1 MAISSADIQQQS
13 FSIDRKG
20 YDVDEVDVFL
30 ERVASEIDDLNS
42 VITQLEDGFEQEN
55 EVPADGSHADALAEK
70 DKIIASL
77 EAELE
82 EKNANDQ
89 AIAQAL
95 IIAQRSADEIRE
107 AANNSADQIRQDAE
121 DEAQR
126 ILDKANAEK
135 DRVIEE
141 IEKLED
147 EREETRADYQEILK
161 DFIGDA
167 SKKLSDVTAAGNSV
181 TTSAHARPKAGA
193 NRGGQTK
200 GQAPVRKNE
209 AGVRAATYTTPPVS
223 AAAVV
228 VPATPKPSQIEKDFS
243 GFGAA
248 DDSFEFDDID

>member
-1 MAISSADIQQQS
+1 MAISSADIQKQS

-30 ERVASEIDDLNS
+30 ERVASEIDDMNS
-42 VITQLEDGFEQEN
+42 VITQLEDGFEQETEAPVDN
-55 EVPADGSHADALAEK
+55 SLSEELAEK
-70 DKIIASL
+70 NKVIVSL

-82 EKNANDQ
+82 EKKANDQ

-95 IIAQRSADEIRE
+95 IIAQRSADELIE
-107 AANNSADQIRQDAE
+107 SANNKADEIRQDAE

-126 ILDKANAEK
+126 IIDKANAEK
-135 DRVIEE
+135 DRIIEE

-147 EREETRADYQEILK
+147 EREETRADYQGILK

-167 SKKLSDVTAAGNSV
+167 SKKLSDITAAGNSV
-181 TTSAHARPKAGA
+181 TTSAHARPVAGA
-193 NRGGQTK
+193 RGGQTK

-209 AGVRAATYTTPPVS
+209 AGVRAATYTTPPAS

-228 VPATPKPSQIEKDFS
+228 VPATPKPSQVEKDFS